1 MQVHRN
7 LDSLPLFKN
16 AVITI
21 GTFDGV
27 HMGHQ
32 KIISALV
39 QQAKAVGGESVIITF
54 DPHPRKI
61 INLAEHLQLINTLE
75 EKIELLEEKGI
86 DHLVVVPFT
95 PSFSEQH
102 ADVYIKNFLIDRFHP
117 HIIIIGYESK
127 VRNQIA
133 RINSKQRIEPTAN
146 SIYNHD
152 PIVGCGP

>member
-27 HMGHQ
+27 HLGHQ
-32 KIISALV
+32 KITSALV

-95 PSFSEQH
+95 LSFSEQP

-117 HIIIIGYESK
+117 NTIIIGYDHHFG
-127 VRNQIA
+127 
-133 RINSKQRIEPTAN
+133 KQRQ
-146 SIYNHD
+146 
-152 PIVGCGP
+152 G